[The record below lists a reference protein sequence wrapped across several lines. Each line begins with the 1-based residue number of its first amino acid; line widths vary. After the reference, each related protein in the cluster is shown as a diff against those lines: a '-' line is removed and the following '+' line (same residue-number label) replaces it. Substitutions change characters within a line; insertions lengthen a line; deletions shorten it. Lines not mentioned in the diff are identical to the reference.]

1 MKTTTINEKM
11 HNMEAF
17 LSELKK
23 REEQE
28 MLTQQ
33 YKETPN
39 YKLAAIN
46 DARSAGLENCA
57 AGVVCKIYR
66 DALPVD
72 DTYKNGLQKELDD
85 GFIATI
91 KKENPNGVYTFLSS
105 CAEKGSKP
113 AQLMV
118 EAVRT
123 AVDEKCA
130 KFYEEF
136 DEIDPD
142 EIDLGPDSAPIQ
154 DAIEQVN
161 AKMDYDQISEII
173 EKNVQNT
180 VRKEIETQKAED
192 AKVKALEDQ
201 LSTDSSVQTES
212 AIEAALMREGMSRHQ
227 YQPTLFN
234 GIMIGKVKEYAEDG
248 DLDTEHV
255 QKKAFFESVKEYTK
269 HEMFSVLNMV
279 HYSQSQLNDLANRYA
294 TGMN

>member
-1 MKTTTINEKM
+1 MNTTTINEKK

-28 MLTQQ
+28 MLAKR
-33 YKETPN
+33 YKESPK
-39 YKLAAIN
+39 YKYAVIDN
-46 DARSAGLENCA
+46 ARTAGLENCA

-72 DTYKNGLQKELDD
+72 ETYKNGFQKELDD
-85 GFIATI
+85 GFIETI
-91 KKENPNGVYTFLSS
+91 KKESPNGVYTFLSS
-105 CAEKGSKP
+105 CAKKGSKP
-113 AQLMV
+113 AELMV
-118 EAVRT
+118 EAVRA

-130 KFYEEF
+130 KFYEEL

-142 EIDLGPDSAPIQ
+142 EIDLGPDSEPIQ

-180 VRKEIETQKAED
+180 VRREIETQKAED
-192 AKVKALEDQ
+192 AKVKALEEQ
-201 LSTDSSVQTES
+201 LSADDSIQTES
-212 AIEAALMREGMSRHQ
+212 AIETALMRAGMSKHQ
-227 YQPTLFN
+227 YQPTLFA
-234 GIMIGKVKEYAEDG
+234 GIMIGKVKEYTEAG

-269 HEMFSVLNMV
+269 HEMFSVLNMT
-279 HYSQSQLNDLANRYA
+279 HYTQSQLDNLANRYA
-294 TGMN
+294 SGMN